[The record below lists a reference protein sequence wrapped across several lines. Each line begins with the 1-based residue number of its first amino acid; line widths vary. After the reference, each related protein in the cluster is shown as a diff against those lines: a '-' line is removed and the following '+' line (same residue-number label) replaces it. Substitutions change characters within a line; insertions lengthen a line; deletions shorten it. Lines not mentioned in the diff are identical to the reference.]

1 MGTGDHHVPT
11 ILVTKTDIMNESK
24 KELLDAIDKLKP
36 DECIRIRKLTPR
48 ECGRL
53 MDVSESDLD
62 KMMAKNEKGEQIIS
76 NSQLYKMFGNSIVV
90 SCMTGIFE
98 NLFYPKGR
106 VYKPGYQFTIFD
118 YGA

>member
-1 MGTGDHHVPT
+1 MPT
-11 ILVTKTDIMNESK
+11 ILEPRIDMATNASK
-24 KELLDAIDKLKP
+24 KELLTAIQQLKP

-48 ECGRL
+48 EVGRL
-53 MDVSESDLD
+53 MDVSDRDID
-62 KMMAKNEKGEQIIS
+62 KMMSRNEKGEQIIS

-98 NLFYPKGR
+98 NVFYPKDGGH
-106 VYKPGYQFTIFD
+106 KPGYQFTIFD